1 MNDLKFNNK
10 IAVLLSTYNGETYI
24 QDQIKSVLR
33 QTQDNWILY
42 IRDDGSTDNTISYI
56 NSFQKKYPNKIKI
69 LEDDLGNL
77 KSARSFMHL
86 LSKVQADYYMFCDQ
100 DDIWFPS
107 KIEQTFKKM
116 LEIERINFG
125 KSILVFTDLTVVDS
139 NLDVIDVSMWHFSK
153 INPENSK
160 AFYKCICNSTVTG
173 CTMLFNNN
181 LKNRVLPYPSEALMH
196 DWWISI
202 IASKIGI
209 VEYLSYPTISYR
221 QHEFNVLGAEKANN
235 ESILFKKKALN
246 KLFQNNL
253 KLIYMLEALPFKV
266 NYVIFFIEKFK
277 KYFLKSFNS

>member
-1 MNDLKFNNK
+1 MTDFNSNSK
-10 IAVLLSTYNGETYI
+10 IAVLLSTYNGEMYV
-24 QDQIKSVLR
+24 QDQIKSVLS

-42 IRDDGSTDNTISYI
+42 IRDDGSTDNTISYL
-56 NSFQKKYPNKIKI
+56 NTFQKKYPNKIKI
-69 LEDDLGNL
+69 LKDDLGNL
-77 KSARSFMHL
+77 KSARSFMYL

-139 NLDVIDVSMWHFSK
+139 NLGIIDDSMWHFSK

-160 AFYKCICNSTVTG
+160 VFYKCICNSTVTG

-181 LKNRVLPYPSEALMH
+181 LKNRVLPYPIEALMH

-209 VEYLSYPTISYR
+209 VEYLNYPTISYR
-221 QHEFNVLGAEKANN
+221 QHEFNVLGAEKVIN
-235 ESILFKKKALN
+235 ESVLFKKKSFN
-246 KLFQNNL
+246 KLIQDNL
-253 KLIYMLEALPFKV
+253 KLVNMLGALPFKV
-266 NYVIFFIEKFK
+266 NYVTFFIEKLK
-277 KYFLKSFNS
+277 KYLSI